1 MQEDQMKILKMIEN
15 GTITADEGM
24 KLLQAIGGSEE
35 KKGSANRISK
45 PSHVRILVEN
55 EFKSKPVTVK
65 LPIGLFKA
73 GIKLGEKFSPEFQG
87 AMSEV
92 DYDAILTAI
101 NEGTMGEIM
110 SVDTDDGSH
119 VSIFIE

>member
-24 KLLQAIGGSEE
+24 KLLQAIGGEE
-35 KKGSANRISK
+35 KKSSTNRISK